1 MIDVKRIIKTTIFF
15 SIPVCL
21 LILILESI
29 IQWKISFFYCLSFVI
44 GLFTGILNLLITD
57 FGLRKLE
64 FSEVSRPKAYYS
76 LLHILKLVIYGVVL
90 YFSTK
95 LLGLYTSFL
104 CAFGMVFNKI
114 IIYYINLIK
123 IPKEDNKRKVEE
135 LDLPLEIINKLKQN
149 NYEKVNDIINV
160 NRKKLLEFLND
171 KEVELIIKSLKKYE
185 LFIKGELEA
194 IIDNDNDV

>member
-1 MIDVKRIIKTTIFF
+1 MIKRIIKTTVFF
-15 SIPVCL
+15 SIPTTL

-29 IQWKISFFYCLSFVI
+29 IKWEFSFFYSLAFILGILS
-44 GLFTGILNLLITD
+44 GILNLLITD
-57 FGLRKLE
+57 YGLSQLE
-64 FSEVSRPKAYYS
+64 FSNVSRPKAYYS
-76 LLHILKLVIYGVVL
+76 LLHVLKLVIYGVVL

-114 IIYYINLIK
+114 IIYYINLVK
-123 IPKEDNKRKVEE
+123 IPKEDKIRKVEE

-149 NYEKVNDIINV
+149 DYKKVNDITNV
-160 NRKKLLEFLND
+160 DRKKLLEFLND

>member
-1 MIDVKRIIKTTIFF
+1 MIKRIIKTTVFF
-15 SIPVCL
+15 SLPISL

-29 IQWKISFFYCLSFVI
+29 IQFKFSFFYSLAFILGVLS
-44 GLFTGILNLLITD
+44 GMLNLLITD
-57 FGLRKLE
+57 FGLNQLE
-64 FSEVSRPKAYYS
+64 FSNVSRPKTYYG
-76 LLHILKLVIYGVVL
+76 LLHVLKIVIYGVVL

-104 CAFGMVFNKI
+104 CTFGMVFNKI

-123 IPKEDNKRKVEE
+123 IPKEDKKREVEE
-135 LDLPLEIINKLKQN
+135 LDIPLEVIKKLKQN
-149 NYEKVNDIINV
+149 NINKVDELTNV
-160 NRKKLLEFLND
+160 SRKKLLEFLNND
-171 KEVELIIKSLKKYE
+171 EVEMLIKSLKKYE